1 VRRNTLLALTCL
13 LLVILCA
20 GCSKPTGDPEA
31 LYEQIEAGMSVDAV
45 FAIMEDH
52 EPFTESES
60 TVNTAAGQIVM
71 KTVSWKIGKHIIIVI
86 FENGALQSKDLS
98 KM

>member
-1 VRRNTLLALTCL
+1 MRRNTLFAVTCLFLAL
-13 LLVILCA
+13 LCA
-20 GCSKPTGDPEA
+20 GCSKPTGDAEA
-31 LYEQIEAGMSVDAV
+31 LYGKIEAGMSVDDV

-60 TVNTAAGQIVM
+60 TINTPVGQTIM
-71 KTVSWKIGKHIIIVI
+71 KTVSWKIGKHVITVI

>member
-1 VRRNTLLALTCL
+1 
-13 LLVILCA
+13 
-20 GCSKPTGDPEA
+20 
-31 LYEQIEAGMSVDAV
+31 
-45 FAIMEDH
+45 MEDYKS
-52 EPFTESES
+52 FTESES